1 VSKAKITIYGS
12 HAKLTGDYN
21 KYRVRE
27 VTSYPV
33 QGYQFSKAFQRGKWD
48 GRKHLFRPRSGAF
61 PSGLTG
67 ALRRSLE
74 EEGVE
79 VELEDLR
86 PEPRPGGHGF
96 DLKGIDFEP
105 PYEYQEAACQL
116 MVTHKQGIVK
126 VATGGGKC
134 LGPET
139 PVLKYDGT
147 VILADQV
154 KPGDLLMGPDSKP
167 RKVLS
172 TCTGWSDI
180 YKIVPNKGEP
190 FRCNDVHV
198 LTLRHTQ
205 TGEVID
211 IGLDE
216 YQKQNQTFKHCHKLF
231 RVGTEFEEREV
242 LLDPYFVGL
251 WIGDGRKDLSQGIQI
266 TNIDDEIVSFLKEF
280 AKSQDCGLSEYIYP
294 DRCPTYGIVTPRGK
308 INPVLD
314 SMRELFPKTRI
325 PRDYLINSRDRR
337 LQLLAGIVDSDG
349 YWSGKNIDL
358 VQSRKE
364 LAEDIVFLAR
374 SLGYHSSLGDKII
387 NGETYWRVY
396 ISGDTL
402 SEIPVRL
409 ERKKPRDII
418 GRKATNTGFA
428 VEHEGPGLY
437 VGWTLDVDGRFLLG
451 DFTVTHNTEIACA
464 VTKYLGLKT
473 LFLVPSRELMYQ
485 SQKRFIKRLELSEDE
500 VGIVGDGKWQPG
512 SFVTVAS
519 IQTLEARMNTP
530 EAQHLIESAEVL
542 FLDEC
547 HGVGSDTY
555 YTVATLC
562 PAYYRYGLSA
572 TPLDRTDGAN
582 LMLIAATGEML
593 IDIPL
598 KELVERG
605 INPGAD
611 IIFDKVTEPVLKKN
625 CRYPT
630 AYKKGVSEN
639 EQLLDKVVE
648 WAEIFANQ
656 GLNVLILCEEIQHG
670 KTIDEALWNKPSKM
684 IPHQFIHG
692 TEDTDIRQG
701 ALESF
706 SKRRLPVLIASTILD
721 QGVDTDAI
729 DALILAGSRKSK
741 IKTLQRLGR
750 GLRGKKLI
758 VVEFSNFCHK
768 YLLEHSY
775 QRLCDY
781 KNEECFPIHSSGPDA
796 ELVRKLWNDQD

>member
-1 VSKAKITIYGS
+1 MKAKITIYGS
-12 HAKLTGDYN
+12 HATLTGEYN
-21 KYRVRE
+21 KYKIRE

-67 ALRRSLE
+67 SVRRSLE

-96 DLKGIDFEP
+96 DLIGISFEP
-105 PYEYQEAACQL
+105 PYEYQLSACQL

-126 VATGGGKC
+126 VATGGGK
-134 LGPET
+134 
-139 PVLKYDGT
+139 
-147 VILADQV
+147 
-154 KPGDLLMGPDSKP
+154 
-167 RKVLS
+167 
-172 TCTGWSDI
+172 
-180 YKIVPNKGEP
+180 
-190 FRCNDVHV
+190 
-198 LTLRHTQ
+198 
-205 TGEVID
+205 
-211 IGLDE
+211 
-216 YQKQNQTFKHCHKLF
+216 
-231 RVGTEFEEREV
+231 
-242 LLDPYFVGL
+242 
-251 WIGDGRKDLSQGIQI
+251 
-266 TNIDDEIVSFLKEF
+266 
-280 AKSQDCGLSEYIYP
+280 
-294 DRCPTYGIVTPRGK
+294 
-308 INPVLD
+308 
-314 SMRELFPKTRI
+314 
-325 PRDYLINSRDRR
+325 
-337 LQLLAGIVDSDG
+337 
-349 YWSGKNIDL
+349 
-358 VQSRKE
+358 
-364 LAEDIVFLAR
+364 
-374 SLGYHSSLGDKII
+374 
-387 NGETYWRVY
+387 
-396 ISGDTL
+396 
-402 SEIPVRL
+402 
-409 ERKKPRDII
+409 
-418 GRKATNTGFA
+418 
-428 VEHEGPGLY
+428 
-437 VGWTLDVDGRFLLG
+437 
-451 DFTVTHNTEIACA
+451 TEIACA

-485 SQKRFIKRLELSEDE
+485 SQKRFIKRLGLSEAE
-500 VGIVGDGKWQPG
+500 VGIVGDGKWDPG
-512 SFVTVAS
+512 SLVTIAS
-519 IQTLEARMNTP
+519 IQTLESRMNTP

-593 IDIPL
+593 CDVPL
-598 KELVERG
+598 KELVDRG
-605 INPGAD
+605 ISPGAD
-611 IIFDKVTEPVLKKN
+611 IVFDKVTEPVLKKN

-630 AYKKGVSEN
+630 AYKQGVSEN
-639 EQLLDKVVE
+639 EQLLDKVVA
-648 WAEIFANQ
+648 WTEIFADQ

-670 KTIDEALWNKPSKM
+670 RNIDDALWNKPSKM

-706 SKRRLPVLIASTILD
+706 SQRRLPVLIASAILD

-758 VVEFSNFCHK
+758 VVEFANFCHK

-775 QRLCDY
+775 QRMQDY
-781 KNEECFPIHSSGPDA
+781 KDEECFPVHHSEPDA
-796 ELVRKLWNDQD
+796 ELIKKLWNEQD